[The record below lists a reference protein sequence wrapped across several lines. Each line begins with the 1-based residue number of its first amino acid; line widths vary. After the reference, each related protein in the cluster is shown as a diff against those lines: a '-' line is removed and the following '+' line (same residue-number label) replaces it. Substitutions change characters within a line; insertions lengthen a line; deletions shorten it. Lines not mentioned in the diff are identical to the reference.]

1 MTSQIRRILV
11 SGCLIFIAAITF
23 AVAQGKPR
31 KMQNIPAGMWGG
43 QGISIQIN
51 GNTAT
56 VEYDC
61 ANGTISGPFK
71 LDRNGKFNVSG
82 RHVREHGG
90 PIRLN
95 EERASQPARFTGW
108 TDGKK
113 MTLTV
118 TLENSKQDIG
128 TFVLQFGSSGRLDA
142 RLRNV
147 GSALTRGTT
156 IGLLVSTTRPMMPS
170 PTR

>member
-1 MTSQIRRILV
+1 MKQNLKLCAAF
-11 SGCLIFIAAITF
+11 CLILFAGIAYS
-23 AVAQGKPR
+23 AVEGKPR

-118 TLENSKQDIG
+118 TLESSKQDIG
-128 TFVLQFGSSGRLDA
+128 TFVLQFGSSGRI
-142 RLRNV
+142 RKCR
-147 GSALTRGTT
+147 
-156 IGLLVSTTRPMMPS
+156 
-170 PTR
+170 